1 MKENR
6 IRVKPGKG
14 QSAVGFFVGIVFCLI
29 GLFVVIPTFGP
40 FGLFWT
46 LIAVVITVFHG
57 KNALTD
63 KGVAT
68 HEIIIDDDIVINR
81 GNNESDDYKLDTQRR
96 LEELKHLYEHDL
108 ISKEEYEERRRN
120 IIDSI

>member
-1 MKENR
+1 MSKR
-6 IRVKPGKG
+6 VRVKPGKG
-14 QSAVGFFVGIVFCLI
+14 QSAFGFFVGIVFCLI

-46 LIAVVITVFHG
+46 LIAIVITIFHG
-57 KNALTD
+57 KNAFTD
-63 KGVAT
+63 TGVAT
-68 HEIIIDDDIVINR
+68 HEIIIEDDIKVNN
-81 GNNESDDYKLDTQRR
+81 GNNDYKLDTQRR